1 MYLRIKKKKKKRMLK
16 GKSHYEEDSIYIV
29 NKGLLSRICK
39 EFLQINRKMN
49 VVEKMTKRLNRD
61 FPKKDILVINKLIK
75 MYSLS

>member
-1 MYLRIKKKKKKRMLK
+1 MNVAIKKKRMLK
-16 GKSHYEEDSIYIV
+16 GKSHSEEDSIYIV
-29 NKGLLSRICK
+29 NKRLLSRICK

-49 VVEKMTKRLNRD
+49 IVEKMTKRLNRD

>member
-1 MYLRIKKKKKKRMLK
+1 MLKKK
-16 GKSHYEEDSIYIV
+16 SHSEEDSIYIV
-29 NKGLLSRICK
+29 NKRLLSRICK

-49 VVEKMTKRLNRD
+49 IVEKMTKRLNRD

>member
-1 MYLRIKKKKKKRMLK
+1 MLK
-16 GKSHYEEDSIYIV
+16 GKSHSEEDSIYIV
-29 NKGLLSRICK
+29 NKRLLSRICK

-49 VVEKMTKRLNRD
+49 IVEKMTKRLNRD